1 MLNVSID
8 DLCRFQAKEVEFH
21 QTGIF
26 DPFHLELR
34 YEVIAAAW
42 VAHHR
47 DDIANVGIGND
58 DACGMSPMLTHETLK
73 CFTHA
78 QRAIESGVLFEI
90 GANFRREIGR
100 SEERRVGKGC
110 VSTWRSWWVPTPK
123 KKKKN

>member
-1 MLNVSID
+1 MLNGSID
-8 DLCRFQAKEVEFH
+8 DRGRFQAKEVEFH

-73 CFTHA
+73 CLTHA
-78 QRAIESGVLFEI
+78 QRAIESG
-90 GANFRREIGR
+90 R
-100 SEERRVGKGC
+100 SEERRGGKEG
-110 VSTWRSWWVPTPK
+110 VSTCRCRWSQYT
-123 KKKKN
+123 

>member
-1 MLNVSID
+1 MLNGSID
-8 DLCRFQAKEVEFH
+8 DRGRFQSKEVEFH

-73 CFTHA
+73 
-78 QRAIESGVLFEI
+78 
-90 GANFRREIGR
+90 R
-100 SEERRVGKGC
+100 SEEHTSELQSLMRISYAVFC
-110 VSTWRSWWVPTPK
+110 L
-123 KKKKN
+123 KKNKSNSHKKQAHARPNRNTNRRRLTRSA